1 MKKNGR
7 ASETTFD
14 TVGIKV
20 WRFG

>member
-20 WRFG
+20 WRVG